1 MIDWV
6 RRLLGRRIELSA
18 ACTERLVAWR
28 ARPMADERRPLV
40 DGRYVVVDVETSG
53 LNPHRDRL
61 LAIGAV
67 PVEGGRLRP
76 GEGFE
81 VVVRTTEEVAR
92 DSILI
97 HGIGPQAQ
105 AAGTEPDEALT
116 AFLEYIGKD
125 PLVAYHAP
133 FDQVVLERALRQTLG
148 VRLPNPW
155 LDLAWL
161 APALVPEA
169 GLTKA
174 GLDAWLEHFRLRA
187 LVRHRATDDAFVTGE
202 LLLVLLARARHAG
215 TMTFHD
221 LRVVAETRA
230 RVTAGGGIGGV

>member
-1 MIDWV
+1 VIEWV
-6 RRLLGRRIELSA
+6 RRVLGRPIELPPGFA
-18 ACTERLVAWR
+18 ERLAAWR
-28 ARPMADERRPLV
+28 DRPAVDERLPLA
-40 DGRYVVVDVETSG
+40 DGRYIVVDVETSG
-53 LNPHRDRL
+53 LNPRRDLL

-81 VVVRTTEEVAR
+81 VVIRSTEWVAR

-105 AAGTEPDEALT
+105 AAGTEPVEALT
-116 AFLEYIGKD
+116 AFLDYIGKD

-148 VRLPNPW
+148 LDLPNPW

-161 APALVPEA
+161 APALVPDA
-169 GLTKA
+169 GLPRA
-174 GLDAWLEHFRLRA
+174 GLDAWLEHFGLRA
-187 LVRHRATDDAFVTGE
+187 LVRHRATDDAFVTAE
-202 LLLVLLARARHAG
+202 LLLVLLARARQAG

-221 LRVVAETRA
+221 LRAVAERRA
-230 RVTAGGGIGGV
+230 RLTTGGGIGGV

>member
-1 MIDWV
+1 VIEWV
-6 RRLLGRRIELSA
+6 RRVLGRPVLPPGVD
-18 ACTERLVAWR
+18 ERLAAWR
-28 ARPMADERRPLV
+28 ARPAADERLPLAE
-40 DGRYVVVDVETSG
+40 GRYVVVDVETSG

-67 PVEGGRLRP
+67 PVAGGRLRP

-81 VVVRTTEEVAR
+81 VVIRSTERVGR

-105 AAGTEPDEALT
+105 AAGTDPVEALM
-116 AFLEYIGKD
+116 AFLDYIGKD

-133 FDQVVLERALRQTLG
+133 FDQVMLERALRQTLG
-148 VRLPNPW
+148 IGLSNPW

-169 GLTKA
+169 RLPRA
-174 GLDAWLEHFRLRA
+174 GLDEWLEHFGLRA
-187 LVRHRATDDAFVTGE
+187 LVRHRATDDALVTAE
-202 LLLVLLARARHAG
+202 LLLVLLARARQAG
-215 TMTFHD
+215 TMTFHG
-221 LRVVAETRA
+221 LRTLAETRA
-230 RVTAGGGIGGV
+230 RRTTGGGIGGA